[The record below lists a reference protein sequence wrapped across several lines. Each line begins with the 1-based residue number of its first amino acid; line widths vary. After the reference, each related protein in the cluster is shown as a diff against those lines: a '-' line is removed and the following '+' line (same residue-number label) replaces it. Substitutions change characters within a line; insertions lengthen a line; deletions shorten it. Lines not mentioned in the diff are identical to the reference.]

1 MNRDR
6 SNPNAWEALYLDQAI
21 PLDMTAKAYM
31 INDLQSWSRNYL
43 LIPIKIIANISLAII
58 MTIKRILPF
67 QFSAYKLMHHSA
79 AFFLKH
85 FASPEACYLIVRHIC
100 LGSNIVNFLIDNSAD
115 RQIPKSTLY
124 PQTVNDLAENAFLEH
139 DLILFNF
146 VLDYNEA
153 QQKNPDW
160 LQDVHA
166 QGLNYE
172 SIQPVNID
180 VDVSKRGWFQILD
193 LESAIELFKIFY
205 ALCLTSEEFAR
216 AVLSL
221 QFDENF
227 GCYVSAIAQ
236 DYNWNHVIANRHP
249 LAPNSP
255 FNAARD
261 LFLHGIITEALHRYL
276 ELRKAGDL
284 QEIS

>member
-31 INDLQSWSRNYL
+31 IKDLQSWSRNYL

-153 QQKNPDW
+153 QQKNPNW

-166 QGLNYE
+166 RGLNYE

-276 ELRKAGDL
+276 ELRKAGNL
-284 QEIS
+284 

>member
-31 INDLQSWSRNYL
+31 IKDLQSWSRNYL

-124 PQTVNDLAENAFLEH
+124 PQTVDDLAENAFLEH

-153 QQKNPDW
+153 QQKNPNW

-166 QGLNYE
+166 RGLNYE

-276 ELRKAGDL
+276 ELRKAGNL
-284 QEIS
+284 

>member
-31 INDLQSWSRNYL
+31 IKDLQSWSRNYL

-124 PQTVNDLAENAFLEH
+124 PQTVDDLAENAFLEH

-166 QGLNYE
+166 RGLNYE

-276 ELRKAGDL
+276 ELRKAGNL
-284 QEIS
+284 

>member
-31 INDLQSWSRNYL
+31 IKDLQSWSRNYL

-85 FASPEACYLIVRHIC
+85 FASPEACYLIVRHIY

-124 PQTVNDLAENAFLEH
+124 PQTVDDLAENAFLEH

-153 QQKNPDW
+153 QQKNPNW

-166 QGLNYE
+166 RGLNYE

-276 ELRKAGDL
+276 ELRKAGNL
-284 QEIS
+284 